1 MMTRKRGSAAAA
13 AGLLEQLRTHRASEQ
28 PHDRHTSRNVLKNAL
43 RTLALI
49 SVARQVGFRRAGR
62 MLMLLAASGSLG
74 EQRARRH
81 HHG

>member
-1 MMTRKRGSAAAA
+1 MMKRKRGSAAAA
-13 AGLLEQLRTHRASEQ
+13 VGLLELLRHRLKPQAQ
-28 PHDRHTSRNVLKNAL
+28 PHGRQKSRNALKSAL

-74 EQRARRH
+74 QHRARQH
-81 HHG
+81 HR